1 MEGPICRYGQTA
13 DALLAGEPVTRPNL
27 YAGSLRM
34 LWGLAK
40 KMIVADR
47 LNAFVKPVFADY
59 TSYDGTV
66 IAVAAVLYT
75 LQLYCDFS
83 GTMDV
88 ALGMSPHLRHKSARE
103 LPPAVLLAHRLGIL
117 AALAHHF
124 GHLAARLH
132 LLPRLAFQTDE
143 EADEQGAQTFRQPL
157 RAAARLVGSSFVR
170 MARQRPVARCGL
182 AVHLLRYVLLRAHC
196 GRQPHRSDGRPVW
209 PSGCTSVASLWAIA
223 RSRLRVRS

>member
-1 MEGPICRYGQTA
+1 M
-13 DALLAGEPVTRPNL
+13 TRPNL

-88 ALGMSPHLRHKSARE
+88 ALGMSRIFSVS
-103 LPPAVLLAHRLGIL
+103 LP
-117 AALAHHF
+117 
-124 GHLAARLH
+124 
-132 LLPRLAFQTDE
+132 E
-143 EADEQGAQTFRQPL
+143 NFRQPFFS
-157 RAAARLVGSSFVR
+157 RTASGSAGTSPWAPGCATIFIT
-170 MARQRPVARCGL
+170 
-182 AVHLLRYVLLRAHC
+182 
-196 GRQPHRSDGRPVW
+196 
-209 PSGCTSVASLWAIA
+209 PS
-223 RSRLRVRS
+223 RFPNR